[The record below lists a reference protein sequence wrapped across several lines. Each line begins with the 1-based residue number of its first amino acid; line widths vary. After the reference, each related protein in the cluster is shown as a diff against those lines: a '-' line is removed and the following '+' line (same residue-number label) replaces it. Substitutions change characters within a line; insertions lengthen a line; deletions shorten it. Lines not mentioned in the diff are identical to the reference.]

1 MGTVFA
7 FITANCSAILRDFI
21 MKENSIKRIPRG
33 VSIEITVLWDIA
45 FSVLLDMYNSSN
57 PNYHTIKYS
66 MSIVISGAFIT
77 SLLVYHFGFLEWRF
91 HNKKLEDIEKQT

>member
-1 MGTVFA
+1 
-7 FITANCSAILRDFI
+7 

-33 VSIEITVLWDIA
+33 VSIEITVLCGIA
-45 FSVLLDMYNSSN
+45 FSVLLDMYSSN

-66 MSIVISGAFIT
+66 MSIVTSRAFIT

-91 HNKKLEDIEKQT
+91 RNEKLEDIEKQT